1 MQFIDTHIHLQDYKS
16 NSTPQIIRAAQTCGV
31 IQMVCV
37 SSRPQD
43 WRDVAALA
51 AKYSEIIPA
60 FGVHPWY
67 IADLPADWEE
77 KLRVLLIQ
85 NPQAWV
91 GEVGLD
97 RLKNPAPQPQKEVF
111 AAQIALAREL
121 NRPLSVHL
129 LKAEMWLPE
138 FVRDLKSLPW
148 VWHSFAAAQEAAEFA
163 LKNGAYLSFSQGSV
177 RSKHFAA
184 VAAQVPAERI
194 LLESDGPYQPLTKG
208 GESNPS
214 YLPQLLKQIAA
225 VRGEDENILGKQI
238 ATNSQRLINGN
249 R

>member
-1 MQFIDTHIHLQDYKS
+1 M
-16 NSTPQIIRAAQTCGV
+16 
-31 IQMVCV
+31 
-37 SSRPQD
+37 
-43 WRDVAALA
+43 
-51 AKYSEIIPA
+51 
-60 FGVHPWY
+60 
-67 IADLPADWEE
+67 
-77 KLRVLLIQ
+77 
-85 NPQAWV
+85 
-91 GEVGLD
+91 D

-111 AAQIALAREL
+111 AAQIVLAREL

-138 FVRDLKSLPW
+138 FIHDLKSLPW

-184 VAAQVPAERI
+184 VAVQVPAERI

-238 ATNSQRLINGN
+238 VTNSQRLINGN